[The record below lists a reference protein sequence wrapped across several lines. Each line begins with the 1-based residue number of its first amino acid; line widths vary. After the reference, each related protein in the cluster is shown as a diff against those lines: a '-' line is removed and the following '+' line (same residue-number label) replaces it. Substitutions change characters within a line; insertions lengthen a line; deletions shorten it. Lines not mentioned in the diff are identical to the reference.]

1 MYIWGPCHFGSS
13 SISRR
18 LEYFLGQ
25 VKSIKRIGREL
36 DTLVGSWVEEHAMR
50 KAKSE
55 QIDKPDF
62 IDVMLSIIE
71 DVDMFFHLN
80 TPLILIFYVPFI
92 VHHLEFCLKIFC
104 HYLYSFIIN
113 HNIY

>member
-80 TPLILIFYVPFI
+80 TPLILIFLRTI
-92 VHHLEFCLKIFC
+92 
-104 HYLYSFIIN
+104 YSSPPRILFE
-113 HNIY
+113 NILSLSLLFY

>member
-62 IDVMLSIIE
+62 IDVMLPVIK
-71 DVDMFFHLN
+71 DDDMFGHMCETIIKAIVLVC
-80 TPLILIFYVPFI
+80 LIT
-92 VHHLEFCLKIFC
+92 FCYEKC
-104 HYLYSFIIN
+104 YT
-113 HNIY
+113 HNIFTTNFR

>member
-36 DTLVGSWVEEHAMR
+36 DTLVGSWVEEHGMR
-50 KAKSE
+50 RAESE
-55 QIDKPDF
+55 TIDKPDF
-62 IDVMLSIIE
+62 IDIMLSVIE
-71 DVDMFFHLN
+71 DDGMFGH
-80 TPLILIFYVPFI
+80 T
-92 VHHLEFCLKIFC
+92 
-104 HYLYSFIIN
+104 
-113 HNIY
+113 